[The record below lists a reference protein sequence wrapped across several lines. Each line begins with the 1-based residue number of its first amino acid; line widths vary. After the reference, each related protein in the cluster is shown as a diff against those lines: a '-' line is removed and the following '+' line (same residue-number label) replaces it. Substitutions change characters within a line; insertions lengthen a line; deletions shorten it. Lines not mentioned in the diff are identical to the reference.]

1 MKYSVKMPSL
11 GADMEEGKFVEW
23 RIQPGD
29 LVKKGQA
36 IGVVETQKA
45 AVEIESFREGKVLTL
60 EAKPGDVIAVGTE
73 IATMEVSGDVE
84 AEAARVPM
92 AKMPPAILPP
102 AMGPRKQISPA
113 AKKLAVE
120 NHLDWNLIVGSG
132 PNGVIEVRD
141 VEKKLG
147 AARPPGQ
154 TTFSGVDLRR
164 AIASKMVKSKRE
176 IPHYYLH
183 QRMSL
188 DPMMAWLDKVNQVRD
203 MEARLMTASVL
214 LRALVKTLQ
223 ENPDLNGHY
232 VDQNFLPSSAIHLGV
247 AIALKS
253 GGVLVPA
260 ILDAQ
265 AMSLFELN
273 ASFKSLAERA
283 RSGGIKN
290 REMTDGTF
298 TVTNV
303 GDLGAHQV
311 TGVIFP
317 PQVAIVG
324 IGRVRKEA
332 VVVDGSVRP
341 GLVVDVT
348 LSADHRVSDGLS
360 GSKFLNRLERFLQ
373 QPQFLE

>member
-1 MKYSVKMPSL
+1 
-11 GADMEEGKFVEW
+11 MEEGKFVEW
-23 RIQPGD
+23 KVQPGD

-45 AVEIESFREGKVLTL
+45 AVEIESFRDGKVISLA
-60 EAKPGDVIAVGTE
+60 AKAGDVIAVGTE
-73 IATMEVSGDVE
+73 IATMEVSGE
-84 AEAARVPM
+84 AEAEAQTSGVPI
-92 AKMPPAILPP
+92 AKMPPAVLPP

-132 PNGVIEVRD
+132 PNGVIEIRD

-164 AIASKMVKSKRE
+164 AIANQMAKSKRE

-188 DPMMAWLDKVNQVRD
+188 DPMMDWLDQVNLVRNP
-203 MEARLMTASVL
+203 EARLMTASVL

-265 AMSLFELN
+265 AMSLSELN
-273 ASFKSLAERA
+273 ESFKSLAERA

-324 IGRVRKEA
+324 IGRLRKEA

-373 QPQFLE
+373 QPQSLE